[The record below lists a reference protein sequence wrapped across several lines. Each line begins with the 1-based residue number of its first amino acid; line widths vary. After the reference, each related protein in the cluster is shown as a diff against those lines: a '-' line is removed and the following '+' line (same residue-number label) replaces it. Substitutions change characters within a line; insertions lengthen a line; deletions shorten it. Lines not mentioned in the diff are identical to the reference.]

1 MFMNYQILT
10 NKQRVEEMDLVKVR
24 GKAQITLPANIR
36 KALGINEGD
45 YLEAEIKDN
54 KVVLIPQMV
63 TAKFESVELS
73 KKGEQMLK
81 ESIEDVKKGRV
92 KEFDNVEALITSLKK
107 WS

>member
-1 MFMNYQILT
+1 MNYQILI
-10 NKQRVEEMDLVKVR
+10 NKQGVSEMDLVKVR

-45 YLEAEIKDN
+45 YLEAEVQDN

-73 KKGEQMLK
+73 RKGEEMLQ
-81 ESIEDVKKGRV
+81 ESIEDVKQGKV
-92 KEFDNVEALITSLKK
+92 KEFDNVDDLITSLKK